1 MFHWD
6 GCPPGLFNSYI
17 EVGDVKKSKFQSEDC
32 EFIEVWIASH
42 FARQTIREECENPTR
57 TPIYGVL
64 KQIKEMCGSKP
75 VCIIFM
81 CDDMGVDTLE
91 WGVAV
96 YLMLNQLKQEN
107 IVKHSMLFTNN
118 DEETVLNFAGA
129 MKYFSNQDQET
140 ILLLLNMLDA
150 IVYQQPNY
158 YAKQQNMQIK
168 TKADGLPP
176 LLNDFIQATQNN
188 L

>member
-1 MFHWD
+1 
-6 GCPPGLFNSYI
+6 
-17 EVGDVKKSKFQSEDC
+17 
-32 EFIEVWIASH
+32 
-42 FARQTIREECENPTR
+42 
-57 TPIYGVL
+57 
-64 KQIKEMCGSKP
+64 
-75 VCIIFM
+75 
-81 CDDMGVDTLE
+81 
-91 WGVAV
+91 
-96 YLMLNQLKQEN
+96 
-107 IVKHSMLFTNN
+107 MLFTNN